1 MKSKLFPI
9 INFVNNHPRRA
20 VSVVQ
25 FILTI
30 IVVIT
35 AVITGDAAL
44 AGPITSGS

>member
-1 MKSKLFPI
+1 MKIKLFPI
-9 INFVNNHPRRA
+9 MNIVNNNPRRA

-25 FILTI
+25 IILTI

-35 AVITGDAAL
+35 AVVTGDAAL